1 MFCGLRL
8 MDRAPLYDRLLWV
21 LAAASALALVAF
33 LVDFLL
39 SGRPINSFVFFPVI
53 VTAGGSAAAIWHR
66 YIRSP
71 SRRMSGTT
79 VAFVIGGAGSFLVVN
94 PITALFGTGWLALTL
109 LPLIVVVV
117 LGVAFRPVF
126 LYNGR

>member
-1 MFCGLRL
+1 

-21 LAAASALALVAF
+21 LAAVSALALVAF

-39 SGRPINSFVFFPVI
+39 SGGPINSFVFFPVI

-66 YIRSP
+66 HIRSP
-71 SRRMSGTT
+71 SRRTSGAT

-94 PITALFGTGWLALTL
+94 PITALFGSGWLALTL
-109 LPLIVVVV
+109 LPLIVAVV
-117 LGVAFRPVF
+117 LSIALRPVF
-126 LYNGR
+126 LIDGR